1 MPEISNFY
9 GITIYMYVSEHNPP
23 HFHVAYQGFKAIITI
38 LSRREAPRKI
48 EPLRNCFELI

>member
-23 HFHVAYQGFKAIITI
+23 YFHVAYQGFKAIITI

-48 EPLRNCFELI
+48 EPLR